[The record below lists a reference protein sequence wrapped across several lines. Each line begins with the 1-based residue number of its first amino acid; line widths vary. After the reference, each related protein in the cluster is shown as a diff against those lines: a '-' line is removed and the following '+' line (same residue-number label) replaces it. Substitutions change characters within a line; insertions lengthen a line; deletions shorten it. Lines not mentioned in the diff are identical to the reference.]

1 MSESGTPERAFA
13 PASFVTGPNGEP
25 LIVPVPATEEDHLGE
40 PREPGEPASATT
52 GEVAGEAAGGGLI
65 AAEAD
70 GVAAGVVP
78 GTVGMNAEA
87 TAAYAA
93 YAETEGDP
101 VAVAPGDPS
110 DPEVGATSDT
120 PDDSDDSAGAE
131 DPDPDPEEADEDA
144 DDSEGDDEDD
154 EEDERA
160 SRFAEI
166 VEERL
171 QRARYA
177 HPLTRAVF
185 TPDEL
190 VVSAAV
196 ERRAAVWVPV
206 TTVGA
211 TVVSA
216 VAAVVLAS
224 RLRSDPTDPTGSQLV
239 VVTVTVCLLAAAFG
253 TLLRSEVHYDRLRPR
268 GRTVRTDVADAYE
281 TVRDAPRR
289 LVEADAPA
297 QVLVRVVNLL
307 PVAEQLVDAI
317 VHYTR
322 EGGIRVKAHPAYE
335 RIVRMRAEVEALEQL
350 LGELETRENSTTR
363 VVGVD
368 GAPLPKPEH
377 VASYRGLSDIA
388 DAIES
393 GQ

>member
-13 PASFVTGPNGEP
+13 PATFLTGPNGEP
-25 LIVPVPATEEDHLGE
+25 VIVPAPATEEDRLAA
-40 PREPGEPASATT
+40 PGAAP
-52 GEVAGEAAGGGLI
+52 VA
-65 AAEAD
+65 AD
-70 GVAAGVVP
+70 GSSAPSTAEGTP
-78 GTVGMNAEA
+78 G
-87 TAAYAA
+87 Y
-93 YAETEGDP
+93 
-101 VAVAPGDPS
+101 AVAPGPDGSAEAPAATAPGETPAPTEAEGEPGSGDP
-110 DPEVGATSDT
+110 G
-120 PDDSDDSAGAE
+120 
-131 DPDPDPEEADEDA
+131 DPDAATDHEDA
-144 DDSEGDDEDD
+144 DDNDDNGHTDNAADGEESDEATDD
-154 EEDERA
+154 DDAEEEEEEDERV
-160 SRFAEI
+160 SRFAEL

-190 VVSAAV
+190 VISAAV

-281 TVRDAPRR
+281 AVRDAPRR

-307 PVAEQLVDAI
+307 PIAEQLVDAI

-350 LGELETRENSTTR
+350 LGELETRESPHTR

-388 DAIES
+388 DILES

>member
-25 LIVPVPATEEDHLGE
+25 PIVPVPATEEDHL
-40 PREPGEPASATT
+40 REPGEPGSATA
-52 GEVAGEAAGGGLI
+52 GGVAEVADGGLV
-65 AAEAD
+65 AAEPG

-78 GTVGMNAEA
+78 GTVGMSAEA

-93 YAETEGDP
+93 YAETEGE
-101 VAVAPGDPS
+101 AVAAAPR
-110 DPEVGATSDT
+110 DPEAGVTSDDPDSDT
-120 PDDSDDSAGAE
+120 PEDSDGSDGAE
-131 DPDPDPEEADEDA
+131 DPDEADEADEDA
-144 DDSEGDDEDD
+144 DDSGEEDEEDEDD
-154 EEDERA
+154 EEDEHA

>member
-1 MSESGTPERAFA
+1 VSESGTPERAFA
-13 PASFVTGPNGEP
+13 PAAFLTGPNGEP
-25 LIVPVPATEEDHLGE
+25 VIVPAPATEKDHLAG
-40 PREPGEPASATT
+40 PDAQQAPANADGTLGTT
-52 GEVAGEAAGGGLI
+52 GTAPEVADATGHPTDAA
-65 AAEAD
+65 D
-70 GVAAGVVP
+70 
-78 GTVGMNAEA
+78 
-87 TAAYAA
+87 
-93 YAETEGDP
+93 ETNTEDE
-101 VAVAPGDPS
+101 S
-110 DPEVGATSDT
+110 DPDD
-120 PDDSDDSAGAE
+120 PDDPDDADDPADDGSDDAEDDAEDDAVE
-131 DPDPDPEEADEDA
+131 DPDDED
-144 DDSEGDDEDD
+144 EEE
-154 EEDERA
+154 EEDERV
-160 SRFAEI
+160 SRFAEL

-190 VVSAAV
+190 VIAAAV

-281 TVRDAPRR
+281 AVRDAPRR

-297 QVLVRVVNLL
+297 EVLVRVVNLL

-350 LGELETRENSTTR
+350 LGELETRETSHPR
-363 VVGVD
+363 VVGID

-377 VASYRGLSDIA
+377 VASYRGLGDIA

-393 GQ
+393 GR

>member
-13 PASFVTGPNGEP
+13 PAAFPTGPDGESV
-25 LIVPVPATEEDHLGE
+25 IVPAPATEEDHLVAQAADADE
-40 PREPGEPASATT
+40 QTSGEPAEDAAADPD
-52 GEVAGEAAGGGLI
+52 VAGDLDDTDDTDN
-65 AAEAD
+65 AD
-70 GVAAGVVP
+70 EPDG
-78 GTVGMNAEA
+78 
-87 TAAYAA
+87 
-93 YAETEGDP
+93 TEGD
-101 VAVAPGDPS
+101 ADDAEPS
-110 DPEVGATSDT
+110 DADQP
-120 PDDSDDSAGAE
+120 
-131 DPDPDPEEADEDA
+131 DEDRP
-144 DDSEGDDEDD
+144 D
-154 EEDERA
+154 EEDERV
-160 SRFAEI
+160 SRFAEL

-190 VVSAAV
+190 VIAAAV

-289 LVEADAPA
+289 LVEFDAPA
-297 QVLVRVVNLL
+297 EVLVRVVNLL
-307 PVAEQLVDAI
+307 PVADQLVDAI
-317 VHYTR
+317 VHYAR

-350 LGELETRENSTTR
+350 LGEIEARATSRAR
-363 VVGVD
+363 VAGID
-368 GAPLPKPEH
+368 GAPLPRPEH
-377 VASYRGLSDIA
+377 VASYRGLGDIA
-388 DAIES
+388 ETIER
-393 GQ
+393 GH

>member
-1 MSESGTPERAFA
+1 VSESGTPERAFA
-13 PASFVTGPNGEP
+13 PATFLTGPNGEP
-25 LIVPVPATEEDHLGE
+25 VVVPAPPTEEDHLAAADLGAAADPTE
-40 PREPGEPASATT
+40 PVDPADHTEPADP
-52 GEVAGEAAGGGLI
+52 
-65 AAEAD
+65 AD
-70 GVAAGVVP
+70 AVEP
-78 GTVGMNAEA
+78 S
-87 TAAYAA
+87 
-93 YAETEGDP
+93 EGADEH
-101 VAVAPGDPS
+101 S
-110 DPEVGATSDT
+110 DPAADEPTADEPT
-120 PDDSDDSAGAE
+120 DDDQDA
-131 DPDPDPEEADEDA
+131 EEADEH
-144 DDSEGDDEDD
+144 
-154 EEDERA
+154 A
-160 SRFAEI
+160 SRFAEL

-190 VVSAAV
+190 VISAAV

-211 TVVSA
+211 TIVSA

-224 RLRSDPTDPTGSQLV
+224 RLRADPTDPTGSQLV

-281 TVRDAPRR
+281 AVRDAPRR
-289 LVEADAPA
+289 LVDADAPA

-350 LGELETRENSTTR
+350 LGELEARETSRTR
-363 VVGVD
+363 VVGID

>member
-1 MSESGTPERAFA
+1 MRRTRTVLATCLAAALLLSGCGSEDPAADETPSPSASATAEG
-13 PASFVTGPNGEP
+13 PADD
-25 LIVPVPATEEDHLGE
+25 ATEEPEQE
-40 PREPGEPASATT
+40 PEQEP
-52 GEVAGEAAGGGLI
+52 
-65 AAEAD
+65 
-70 GVAAGVVP
+70 
-78 GTVGMNAEA
+78 
-87 TAAYAA
+87 
-93 YAETEGDP
+93 
-101 VAVAPGDPS
+101 
-110 DPEVGATSDT
+110 
-120 PDDSDDSAGAE
+120 
-131 DPDPDPEEADEDA
+131 
-144 DDSEGDDEDD
+144 
-154 EEDERA
+154 EDERV
-160 SRFAEI
+160 SRFAEL

-190 VVSAAV
+190 AIAAAV

-239 VVTVTVCLLAAAFG
+239 VVTVTVCLLAAAFA

-289 LVEADAPA
+289 LVEMDAPA
-297 QVLVRVVNLL
+297 EVLVRVVNLL

-350 LGELETRENSTTR
+350 LGELEARETSRAR
-363 VVGVD
+363 VVGID

-377 VASYRGLSDIA
+377 VASYRGLGDIA
-388 DAIES
+388 DALEGS
-393 GQ
+393 R

>member
-1 MSESGTPERAFA
+1 MCSDDHGGRVSESGTPERAFA
-13 PASFVTGPNGEP
+13 PAAFLTGPNGEP
-25 LIVPVPATEEDHLGE
+25 VLVPAPATEEDHLGGPDAPQAPVTADGTLGPTDAPADTAE
-40 PREPGEPASATT
+40 TAETTDQPADTEGEP
-52 GEVAGEAAGGGLI
+52 
-65 AAEAD
+65 
-70 GVAAGVVP
+70 
-78 GTVGMNAEA
+78 EA
-87 TAAYAA
+87 T
-93 YAETEGDP
+93 E
-101 VAVAPGDPS
+101 
-110 DPEVGATSDT
+110 SDT
-120 PDDSDDSAGAE
+120 E
-131 DPDPDPEEADEDA
+131 
-144 DDSEGDDEDD
+144 DEDD
-154 EEDERA
+154 PEDDPDDEEEDEEEEEEDERV
-160 SRFAEI
+160 SRFAEL

-190 VVSAAV
+190 VISAAV

-297 QVLVRVVNLL
+297 EVLVRVVNLL

-350 LGELETRENSTTR
+350 LGELEAHETSRTR
-363 VVGVD
+363 VAGID

-377 VASYRGLSDIA
+377 VATYRGLGDIA

-393 GQ
+393 GH